1 MPVHAVRQP
10 GLDLPSQPEYLIEY
24 HVAEGSVCRRKHALH
39 SEDVVIHTARRR
51 RRRECYI
58 DVHVSMKTDDMRLS
72 TTTTV
77 LEGDA
82 YG

>member
-10 GLDLPSQPEYLIEY
+10 GLDLPAQPEYLIEY

-51 RRRECYI
+51 PRR
-58 DVHVSMKTDDMRLS
+58 
-72 TTTTV
+72 V
-77 LEGDA
+77 L
-82 YG
+82 